1 MTRLEVEIL
10 LRTLYAARLR
20 GDLEGVCGLFADD
33 ARFDIISAGKRS
45 PLPIS
50 ANGGSEVR
58 TLLTL
63 LFRTFRISDQSI
75 LAMIVEDMKVAVH
88 WHASVYSRIT
98 GQSVATEFIDIVE
111 IHDGQISSYREFFV
125 PR

>member
-1 MTRLEVEIL
+1 MTRPEVEIL
-10 LRTLYAARLR
+10 LRKLYEARLR
-20 GDLEGVCGLFADD
+20 GDLEGVCGLFDD
-33 ARFDIISAGKRS
+33 DVRFDIVSAGHRS
-45 PLPIS
+45 PLS
-50 ANGGSEVR
+50 VNANGGSEVR